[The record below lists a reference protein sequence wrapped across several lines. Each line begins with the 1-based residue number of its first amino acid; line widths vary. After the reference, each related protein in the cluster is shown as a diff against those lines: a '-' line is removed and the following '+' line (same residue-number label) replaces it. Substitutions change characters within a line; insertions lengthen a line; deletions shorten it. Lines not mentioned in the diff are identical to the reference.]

1 VSDSRTLEAAG
12 EALMRALLEARVLS
26 EAFAGPLRTLT
37 ESWGAVGGQV
47 YALQGSEQGAEWS
60 FRGSF
65 GPSGAAVHPTPLQL
79 ERLRTGEQLSSVP
92 YHHALYGCSQVLGQ
106 GLWSENTLVG
116 VLWLGFDAEPR
127 WLLEPLEGLCR
138 LWGRQLERLRV
149 REPET
154 LREPQ
159 PVAAMRRMLDLS
171 PALLGVLDERGRLLN
186 LNRATERTLGYA
198 PAELIGKNLLEL
210 GFAEDQAEFAAA
222 LEVLLKPSSTPTVV
236 PLRLRHAAGG
246 EVWLEWSV
254 SFGLEESRLYCI
266 ARDITE
272 ERQARL
278 SLERSEARFRSLTQ
292 HSSDLVSVVDVD
304 GFVRYLSG
312 SVERMLGYS
321 SEKGLDKRVFEYI
334 HPEDV
339 QAAWS
344 LFSSLLVGESSP
356 ATFRFRRF
364 DGSWC
369 WLDAVGTNL
378 LDDPDVNGLVI
389 NARDAGERKSFEAH
403 ITALNARLERQVQ
416 RLTTLHAID
425 QSIASSLDLGATLTL
440 LLEQTLDQL
449 GVDAAAILLLDFA
462 LDELQVHSYRGFRT
476 DLIGRVAVPL
486 GKGLAG
492 RVALERRARGLD
504 AEGESALERGTFWQA
519 EGFHDYH
526 AAPLLIKGEL
536 YGVLEV
542 FHRARL
548 ETDSAWLEFLEALA
562 GQAALAVEKSSLLHD
577 LQTTNLELVSAYD
590 ATIEGWA
597 KALELRDFETEG
609 HSRRVTT
616 LSLKLGHKL
625 KLSLDDLEHL
635 RRGALLHDI
644 GKMGIPDHILL
655 KKGALSSE
663 EWAVMRKHPTYAF
676 ELLFPVGFLRPALD
690 IPYSH
695 HERWDGNGY
704 PRSLAGE
711 QIPRSARIFA
721 VVDVFDALSSDRPY
735 RKGWAQDKVLSHLRQ
750 GAGSQFDPLVV
761 AAFLELIEEEGDW
774 LFEDETVYFNFEP
787 LEQVT
792 FFNWESVDPPPNP
805 VHKLDA

>member
-1 VSDSRTLEAAG
+1 MNRFHLLEDTGRELMRTLLEVRGVG
-12 EALMRALLEARVLS
+12 EAY
-26 EAFAGPLRTLT
+26 AGPLRVLAQG
-37 ESWGAVGGQV
+37 WGAVQGQV
-47 YALQGSEQGAEWS
+47 YAPHGKEWG
-60 FRGSF
+60 FRGGYGSF
-65 GPSGAAVHPTPLQL
+65 GVAVNPTPLQL
-79 ERLRTGEQLSSVP
+79 ERLRAGERLSSVP
-92 YHHALYGCSQVLGQ
+92 YHHALHECRVVVGQ
-106 GLWSENTLVG
+106 ALWGESVLVG
-116 VLWLGFDAEPR
+116 VLWLGFDREPT
-127 WLLEPLEGLCR
+127 LPLEELQPLCR
-138 LWGRQLERLRV
+138 LWGRQLERLMV
-149 REPET
+149 QEPKVP
-154 LREPQ
+154 REPQ

-186 LNRATERTLGYA
+186 LNRASEQVLGYA
-198 PAELIGKNLLEL
+198 PAELIGKSLLEL
-210 GFAEDQAEFAAA
+210 GFPADYAEFIIA
-222 LEVLLKPSSTPTVV
+222 LNVLLKPSSTPTTL
-236 PLRLRHAAGG
+236 PLRMRHADGS

-254 SFGLEESRLYCI
+254 KFGLEESRLYCI

-278 SLERSEARFRSLTQ
+278 DLERSEARFRSLTQ
-292 HSSDLVSVVDVD
+292 HSSDLVTVVDAE

-312 SVERMLGYS
+312 SVQALLGYS
-321 SEKGLDKRVFEYI
+321 SDSGLDKQVFEYI

-378 LDDPDVNGLVI
+378 LEDPDVGGLVI

-403 ITALNARLERQVQ
+403 ITALNARLSRQVQ

-425 QSIASSLDLGATLTL
+425 QSIASSMDLGATLTL
-440 LLEQTLDQL
+440 LLEQTLNQL

-462 LDELQVHSYRGFRT
+462 MEELSVHSYRGFRT
-476 DLIGRVAVPL
+476 DLIGRSKVPL
-486 GKGLAG
+486 GKSLAG
-492 RVALERRARGLD
+492 RVALERTGRGLD
-504 AEGESALERGTFWQA
+504 AAGQSALERASFWQA

-526 AAPLLIKGEL
+526 AVPLLVEGEL

-542 FHRARL
+542 FHRAKL
-548 ETDSAWLEFLEALA
+548 EIDPSWLEFLEALA
-562 GQAALAVEKSSLLHD
+562 GQAALALGKSTLMHD
-577 LQTTNLELVSAYD
+577 LKTTNLELVSAYD

-616 LSLKLGHKL
+616 LSLKLGSKL
-625 KLSLDDLEHL
+625 GLSEENLEHL

-655 KKGALSSE
+655 KKGALSSD

-676 ELLFPVGFLRPALD
+676 DLLFPVSFLRAALD
-690 IPYSH
+690 IPYCH
-695 HERWDGNGY
+695 HERWDGSGY

-735 RKGWAQDKVLSHLRQ
+735 RLGWARTKVLSHIRQ
-750 GAGSQFDPLVV
+750 GAGSQFDPQVV
-761 AAFLELIEEEGDW
+761 AAFLELLEEEEKA
-774 LFEDETVYFNFEP
+774 LLEQETVYPKFKP
-787 LEQVT
+787 LEGVKFQECDVV
-792 FFNWESVDPPPNP
+792 EE
-805 VHKLDA
+805 